1 MTKLNQNFSK
11 MTLGRFIKALFSKA
25 TPNYIKLI
33 IGLALSYTV
42 LPLDFLPDLLGPL
55 GFADDA
61 AIIGILTTIAMHLL
75 DNYNRQE
82 ANKQK
87 ETVKIIS
94 DAQVIE

>member
-1 MTKLNQNFSK
+1 MKQNFSK
-11 MTLGRFIKALFSKA
+11 LTLGRFIKALFSKS

-33 IGLALSYTV
+33 IGFALSYTI

-75 DNYNRQE
+75 DNHNQQQMVK
-82 ANKQK
+82 NQNQPI
-87 ETVKIIS
+87 TVKNG
-94 DAQVIE
+94 QVIED